1 MHFLAHF
8 DNVKKQMKLYIGS
21 KKVFHGPS
29 LSEDGGGG
37 GGGGGL
43 KLFGQCPY
51 GNNKFQKGTSL
62 SLGYLDPKH
71 TWLADFLMR

>member
-1 MHFLAHF
+1 MHFSAHF

-37 GGGGGL
+37 GGGEV
-43 KLFGQCPY
+43 
-51 GNNKFQKGTSL
+51 
-62 SLGYLDPKH
+62 
-71 TWLADFLMR
+71 

>member
-1 MHFLAHF
+1 M
-8 DNVKKQMKLYIGS
+8 
-21 KKVFHGPS
+21 FHGPS

-43 KLFGQCPY
+43 KLFGQCPN
-51 GNNKFQKGTSL
+51 GNNKFQKVTSL

-71 TWLADFLMR
+71 TWLADF